1 VAAPC
6 FFWERGNMGEDAKE
20 PKQPQL
26 KTVTIKYGDV
36 MVSVEGETQEQAKR
50 DALEIFG
57 FLEDKYSRHWE
68 QKTGTEKTKYF

>member
-1 VAAPC
+1 
-6 FFWERGNMGEDAKE
+6 MGSEEKE
-20 PKQPQL
+20 TPKSQL

-36 MVSVEGETQEQAKR
+36 MVSVEGETQEQAKK